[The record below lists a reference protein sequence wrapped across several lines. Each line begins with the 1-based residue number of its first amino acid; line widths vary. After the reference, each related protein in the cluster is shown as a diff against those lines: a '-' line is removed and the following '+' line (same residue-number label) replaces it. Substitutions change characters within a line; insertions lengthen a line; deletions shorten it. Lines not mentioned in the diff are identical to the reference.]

1 MDLGFRQSAISN
13 EQNEG
18 GVQLST
24 MYDWFKDGSTNVP
37 NIIFNRFGQLDI
49 SSNEMMLILYIMSQ
63 LNQGKTVNNF
73 KKIANQLGWSVNEV
87 MELINQLIEKDYLS
101 IELETNE
108 SGKQDD
114 HYTLRPFF
122 NQLDQKFYQAPTQE
136 ETVENQEVL
145 QHYTGNLVSLF
156 EREFG
161 RVLTPMELQT
171 INQWLMSDNY
181 SPEIIQLAL
190 KQAMM
195 HQALNFSYID
205 KILLNWQKQNITTAY
220 EAQKNID
227 AFNQR
232 QTKSE
237 STSDST
243 AYDHFEIPIYKWS
256 E

>member
-1 MDLGFRQSAISN
+1 
-13 EQNEG
+13 
-18 GVQLST
+18 
-24 MYDWFKDGSTNVP
+24 MYDWFKDGSTNIP
-37 NIIFNRFGQLDI
+37 NIIFNRFSQLDI
-49 SSNEMMLILYIMSQ
+49 SSDEMVLILYILSQ

-73 KKIANQLGWSVNEV
+73 QKIANQLGWSVNNI

-122 NQLDQKFYQAPTQE
+122 NQLDKKFYQVTPPDNSTD
-136 ETVENQEVL
+136 NQEML
-145 QHYTGNLVSLF
+145 QHNTGNLVSLF

-171 INQWLMSDNY
+171 INQWLINDNY
-181 SPEIIQLAL
+181 SPEVIQLAL

-205 KILLNWQKQNITTAY
+205 KILLNWQKQNITTPY

-232 QTKSE
+232 HKK
-237 STSDST
+237 SDST
-243 AYDHFEIPIYKWS
+243 TDSSAYDHFEIPIYKWS